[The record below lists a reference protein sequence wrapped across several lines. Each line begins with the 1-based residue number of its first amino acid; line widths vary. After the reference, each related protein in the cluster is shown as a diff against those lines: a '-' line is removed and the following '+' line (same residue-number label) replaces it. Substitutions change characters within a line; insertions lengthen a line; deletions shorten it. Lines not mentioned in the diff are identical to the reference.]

1 MKYVYSVLITIL
13 LSNASFCQ
21 IIDQIKDA
29 SDNHSSQ
36 SSNSDDSYSDDSY
49 SDDSYT
55 NITNDYNTYYY
66 DDYSPIPYASPNQS
80 YWSERKRADSTY
92 KFAALNLL
100 YRQTVNAGQVSMYVP
115 ELQVK
120 YGWYY
125 VFVRVNTLIEE
136 GANKEDQ
143 FQTVDFQFF
152 GFQTNPKATL
162 VFNAGVGLL
171 TEQYSGKSFFEWNA
185 GFRLQPF
192 ERFSLSWEGKLAGD
206 QEVNMLSEGTIQAS
220 YAVVKNKDVAIEATA
235 FGTSSTYYEQVRVQ
249 GAGFGIGIRF

>member
-36 SSNSDDSYSDDSY
+36 SSNSDDSYSDDCNGGGDISLFY
-49 SDDSYT
+49 YNDGDEYEDNSDWSMF
-55 NITNDYNTYYY
+55 
-66 DDYSPIPYASPNQS
+66 ASPDNS
-80 YWSERKRADSTY
+80 YWVERKRADTNY

-100 YRQTVNAGQVSMYVP
+100 YRQTINTGQVSILTP
-115 ELQVK
+115 ELQIK

-125 VFVRVNTLIEE
+125 VFVRSTTLIEE

-143 FQTVDFQFF
+143 YQTVDFQFF
-152 GFQTNPKATL
+152 GFQTNPKATAM
-162 VFNAGVGLL
+162 FNAGVGIL

-185 GFRLQPF
+185 GFRFQPVP
-192 ERFSLSWEGKLAGD
+192 RLSLTWEGKIASD
-206 QEVNMLSEGTIQAS
+206 PDVTMLSEGSLMVS
-220 YAVVKNKDVAIEATA
+220 YAVFKNHDVAFEATV